1 MTRDDLEDILGF
13 DGVAAF
19 FGGLGVFL
27 LSGSAW
33 LLVENALDADGFSMD
48 ALSSFCVASAIF
60 GLACLAAGAFFHWKK
75 RGRIKRIF
83 DQTKPIPANS
93 QPIHG

>member
-19 FGGLGVFL
+19 FGGFGLFM
-27 LSGSAW
+27 LSGAVW
-33 LLVENALDADGFSMD
+33 LIVENTLDKDGFSLDPLM
-48 ALSSFCVASAIF
+48 SFCAAAVIF
-60 GLACLAAGAFFHWKK
+60 GVTFLATGAYFHSKK

-83 DQTKPIPANS
+83 DQTKRLSDSGQTNS
-93 QPIHG
+93 S